1 MLAFAII
8 LVCVDGSESSIKA
21 ADYAIEMAR
30 KYDAQ
35 LISLYVVV
43 SQLGYAYSSGAF
55 GLVTPNAINEL
66 LDKSKQEA
74 RKWFDEIEKKAMA
87 QGVNV
92 KVEMVAS
99 PTSIVPAIVDYAE
112 KNKVDLIVT
121 GTKGRRRSGLAKLLL
136 GSVASGVVTYANCP
150 VMVVKYSSTIHTHYF
165 IPRLPFTLSWVL
177 GSASLDTGTE
187 GLLTFLVG
195 LGVSSN
201 SSSLACSVSSGCL
214 ISFLWLM

>member
-1 MLAFAII
+1 MVFTTI
-8 LVCVDGSESSIKA
+8 LVCVDGSESSMKA
-21 ADYAIEMAR
+21 ASYAIEIA
-30 KYDAQ
+30 KKHQAQ

-66 LDKSKQEA
+66 LEKSKQEA
-74 RKWFDEIEKKAMA
+74 RKWFEEIEKKAMA
-87 QGVNV
+87 QGIDL

-121 GTKGRRRSGLAKLLL
+121 GTRGRRRSGIAKLLL

-150 VMVVKYSSTIHTHYF
+150 VMVVK
-165 IPRLPFTLSWVL
+165 
-177 GSASLDTGTE
+177 
-187 GLLTFLVG
+187 
-195 LGVSSN
+195 
-201 SSSLACSVSSGCL
+201 
-214 ISFLWLM
+214 